1 MNTSEFNQDVREWTA
16 AGRRKMKRAVIQLTT
31 QYSGASQSQL
41 KSSNKSYH
49 GEINQIGFSFP
60 YYLVFVHK
68 GAGRGY
74 GGNKTGFFSNKR
86 GAKTATNPMSMGR
99 MGTGRRVPKPW
110 FNPVIEEK
118 FPALADLISTYHGG
132 KQIDNIQR
140 LLID

>member
-1 MNTSEFNQDVREWTA
+1 MDTAKFNQEVRSWTSDS
-16 AGRRKMKRAVIQLTT
+16 RRKLKNEVLRLVLNV
-31 QYSGASQSQL
+31 GPGHDNL
-41 KSSNKSYH
+41 KSSNKSYS

-60 YYLVFVHK
+60 YYMVFVHK

-74 GGNKTGFFSNKR
+74 GGNKTGFFTNKR
-86 GAKTATNPMSMGR
+86 GGKTATNPLSSGR
-99 MGTGRRVPKPW
+99 MGTGRRIPKPW

-118 FPALADLISTYHGG
+118 FPILAGLIAEYHGG